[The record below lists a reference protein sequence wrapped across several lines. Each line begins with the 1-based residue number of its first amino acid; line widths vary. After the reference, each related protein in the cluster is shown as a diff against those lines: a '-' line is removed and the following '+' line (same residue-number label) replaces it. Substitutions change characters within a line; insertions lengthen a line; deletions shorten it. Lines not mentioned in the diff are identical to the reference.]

1 MITRLLDKDKRTR
14 LGVNGVQEILSHP
27 WFAGLDIDKLLAK
40 ELTPPYIPEKRD
52 ELAYFDQKL
61 VQQTEIAESVVPL
74 KQREIINAGQ
84 HNFKGF

>member
-1 MITRLLDKDKRTR
+1 M
-14 LGVNGVQEILSHP
+14 NGVQEILSHP

-40 ELTPPYIPEKRD
+40 ELTPPDIPEKRD

-84 HNFKGF
+84 HNFKGFWF